1 MPNGK
6 IAYWNHN
13 SYTYIG
19 DANNNLS
26 QIAKH
31 SDITSVQ
38 NQVNSISGYKYFYY
52 TQYIT
57 TAGGN
62 TWTYMTT
69 LPEFSWGVLITY
81 WGNQYTRTRISA
93 DTSASA
99 YNCPGDV
106 CSMYCKPNLI
116 YNMHSGYSADKSSI
130 DVSHRNIYYAA
141 ASSETETVNDTCY
154 ICFSYLA

>member
-6 IAYWNHN
+6 IAHWNHN

-26 QIAKH
+26 QIANY

-81 WGNQYTRTRISA
+81 WGHSYTQIRISA
-93 DTSASA
+93 DTTASA
-99 YNCPGDV
+99 YNCPSAV
-106 CSMYCKPNLI
+106 ICMYCKPELT
-116 YNMHSGYSADKSSI
+116 YNMNRYQDGISI
-130 DVSHRNIYYAA
+130 DDNHRKIYYAA
-141 ASSETETVNDTCY
+141 AASDTATVNDTCY
-154 ICFSYLA
+154 ICFNYLA

>member
-6 IAYWNHN
+6 IAHWNHN

-26 QIAKH
+26 QIANY

-81 WGNQYTRTRISA
+81 WGNSYTQIRISA
-93 DTSASA
+93 DTTASA
-99 YNCPGDV
+99 YNCPTSV
-106 CSMYCKPNLI
+106 RSMYCKPDLI
-116 YNMHSGYSADKSSI
+116 YNMHSGHSADNSSI
-130 DVSHRNIYYAA
+130 DVGHRNIYYAA
-141 ASSETETVNDTCY
+141 ADSDTTTVNDTCY
-154 ICFSYLA
+154 ICFNYLA